1 MRGVR
6 GYVSRPRFASS
17 LGHCYRFTSVPSS
30 ETRHAA
36 KPKHSVSIKLA
47 SKSRTEASGSHAPR
61 EQNVP
66 PVRRQVD
73 DSKNAAVLT
82 WL

>member
-6 GYVSRPRFASS
+6 GYVSWPRFASS
-17 LGHCYRFTSVPSS
+17 LGQCYGFTSVPSS

-47 SKSRTEASGSHAPR
+47 SKSRTEAKWLTRASGTERPSSP
-61 EQNVP
+61 E
-66 PVRRQVD
+66 
-73 DSKNAAVLT
+73 T
-82 WL
+82 GG